1 MISKTSMAWQKD
13 MVFDVEVN
21 GHHILLDADEKWG
34 GKNSGP
40 RPKPLVLAALSG
52 CSGMDVVSILDKMKI
67 TDYDMTVDVVGEMT
81 ETHPMYY
88 HSITMTFIFSGTD
101 LHVDKIIKAIKLSTE
116 QYCGVYAMLQ
126 KSADI
131 SVKLVVNDMEVLL

>member
-1 MISKTSMAWQKD
+1 MNSKTRMTWQKD

-34 GKNSGP
+34 GNNAGP

-52 CSGMDVVSILDKMKI
+52 CSGMDVVSILDKMKLN
-67 TDYDMTVDVVGEMT
+67 DYTMIVDVDGEMT

-88 HSITMTFIFSGTD
+88 HSIEMTFIFSGAN
-101 LHVDKIIKAIKLSTE
+101 LPIDKIEKAIKLSTE
-116 QYCGVYAMLQ
+116 QYCGVFAMLQ
-126 KSADI
+126 KSAEI
-131 SVKLVVNDMEVLL
+131 TVKLIVNDIEVIL